1 MTINI
6 KDALTLDDNNEY
18 VVISKINY
26 EGKNYYYLLDKN
38 DKENFKFCYEDD
50 EELVEIEDKEL
61 NTKLLPLFVEVA
73 QKEVNVQRNRSHG
86 EL

>member
-6 KDALTLDDNNEY
+6 KDTLVLDDNNEY

-26 EGKNYYYLLDKN
+26 DSKNYYYLLDKN
-38 DKENFKFCYEDD
+38 NKENFKFCYEDN
-50 EELVEIEDKEL
+50 EELVEIEDKDL

-73 QKEVNVQRNRSHG
+73 QKEVDA
-86 EL
+86 

>member
-6 KDALTLDDNNEY
+6 KDTLTLDDNNEY

-38 DKENFKFCYEDD
+38 DKENFKFCYEDN

-73 QKEVNVQRNRSHG
+73 QKEVNV
-86 EL
+86 